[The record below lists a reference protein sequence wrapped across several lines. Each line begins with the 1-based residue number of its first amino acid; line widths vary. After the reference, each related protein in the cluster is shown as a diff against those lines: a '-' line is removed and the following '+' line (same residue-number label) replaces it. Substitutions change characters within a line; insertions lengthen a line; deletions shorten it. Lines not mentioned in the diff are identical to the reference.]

1 MTHWDAD
8 DDAKEVPLYMR
19 TQAFKHG
26 SDLISMGVF
35 DLEGLK
41 MRCPV
46 SIEVRGYAKQQ
57 DIP

>member
-1 MTHWDAD
+1 MD
-8 DDAKEVPLYMR
+8 DDDNYVPLYMR